1 MDFIKKLFGKKN
13 KNQIKPTI
21 ISLNIEQVAD
31 WVEVESEKIF
41 IKIHPFIK
49 RKYEE
54 IDEIL
59 KEINENK
66 LLLND
71 AEFNEQLPKR
81 SKKAAISNRNNF
93 IKNLSFALD
102 KIELPD
108 NNNPITAYEFYKNA
122 KSIISASI
130 EHSLRSQQYVKAFYP
145 KEYDAIVMNLSEF
158 NKSLEELHDIIEEN
172 KDIIKIQEKT
182 FYLIENLM
190 KIRKLEDNKKKSLLN
205 FESKIVELNKE
216 VKFKN
221 NRLADLKSSKDF
233 ELYNKYEKEKKSI
246 KNELK
251 VIDFDIKQL
260 FAPISKVLM
269 RIKKQDESGRYA
281 LSDEKRKILNIL
293 IETPELISGIN
304 INPLLKEIK
313 GEIEKGTFGLKQPK
327 LNKTI
332 EYIDR
337 LISNDRDTITEKRNG
352 VFKNYLSLSDR
363 MNNLT
368 IYKDIEKEEKEV
380 RLLESSI
387 ESIKHHINLENEQLL
402 NLKNDEILNDLS
414 DSLSNA
420 FGKVVKVCE

>member
-1 MDFIKKLFGKKN
+1 
-13 KNQIKPTI
+13 
-21 ISLNIEQVAD
+21 
-31 WVEVESEKIF
+31 
-41 IKIHPFIK
+41 
-49 RKYEE
+49 
-54 IDEIL
+54 
-59 KEINENK
+59 
-66 LLLND
+66 
-71 AEFNEQLPKR
+71 
-81 SKKAAISNRNNF
+81 
-93 IKNLSFALD
+93 LSFALD

-304 INPLLKEIK
+304 INPFLEEIK

-332 EYIDR
+332 EYIDK
-337 LISNDRDTITEKRNG
+337 LIDNDRTEITEKRNRI
-352 VFKNYLSLSDR
+352 FKNYLSLSDR